1 MVALADCTMGLKSL
15 SERLHTAVA
24 LVPSADNAT
33 WGKEAFWPG
42 ADRSTAGDDQV
53 AVEPVMVALTDCTVL
68 LLSERVHTA
77 VALVPSADNATC
89 GVTAS
94 WPGADRFVTVDHVAV
109 EPVMVALA
117 DCTMS
122 LLPSKRVHTAVAL
135 VPSADNATSGLE
147 APWPGAD
154 RLTAGDDHVAV
165 STAAA
170 GEATAPTQ
178 TAEANNNPGSA
189 AAHKRLDGPIRLDGI
204 IYCSQGL
211 M

>member
-1 MVALADCTMGLKSL
+1 MVALADCTMSL
-15 SERLHTAVA
+15 LPSKRVHMAVA
-24 LVPSADNAT
+24 LVPSADKAT
-33 WGKEAFWPG
+33 CAKEA
-42 ADRSTAGDDQV
+42 A
-53 AVEPVMVALTDCTVL
+53 
-68 LLSERVHTA
+68 
-77 VALVPSADNATC
+77 
-89 GVTAS
+89 

-189 AAHKRLDGPIRLDGI
+189 AAHKRLYGPIRLDGI

>member
-1 MVALADCTMGLKSL
+1 MVALTDWTMSL
-15 SERLHTAVA
+15 LPSKRVHMAVA
-24 LVPSADNAT
+24 LVPSADKAT
-33 WGKEAFWPG
+33 FAKEAAWPG
-42 ADRSTAGDDQV
+42 ADRSVTVDHV

-189 AAHKRLDGPIRLDGI
+189 AAHKRLYGPIRLDGI